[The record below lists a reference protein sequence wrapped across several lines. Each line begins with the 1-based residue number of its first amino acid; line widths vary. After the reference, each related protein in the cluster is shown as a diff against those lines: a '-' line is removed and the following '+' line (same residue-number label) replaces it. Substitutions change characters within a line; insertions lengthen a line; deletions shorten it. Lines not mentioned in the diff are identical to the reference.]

1 MKKDSDVPQ
10 PGPARLS
17 KGAGPDEWLEQAKQC
32 KYLPEAEMKR
42 LCEIVKECLME
53 ESNIQPVRTPVTV
66 CGDIHGQFYD
76 LLELFRVAGG
86 MPSDAATAPLAPA
99 IPPTIKPEDIEPP
112 TTITDPRAKRKMKR
126 RFQRDER
133 YTGPSSPNEGGDLE
147 EEEEE
152 EEEERGRSR
161 SITGRRSTEDES
173 STRNVPAGNGQ
184 QNFIF
189 LGDFVDRGYFSL
201 ETFTLL
207 MCLKAKF
214 PDRVTLVRGNHESRQ
229 ITQVYGFYEEC
240 QTKYGNASVWKACC
254 QVFDFLALAAIV
266 DGKVLCV
273 HGGLSPEIRTLDQIR
288 VVARAQEIPHE
299 GAFCDLV
306 WSDPEEVDTW
316 AVSPRGAGWLF
327 GDKVSSEFN
336 HVNGLQLIARAHQ
349 LVNEGYKYHF
359 KDKDVV
365 TVWSA
370 PNYCYRCG
378 NVASIMNL
386 GEDLKPDFQ
395 IFSAVPDHRRAV
407 PAGRGTRGEYFL

>member
-1 MKKDSDVPQ
+1 MGKDSDVPQ

-86 MPSDAATAPLAPA
+86 MPSDAPTAPVAPA
-99 IPPTIKPEDIEPP
+99 IPATIKPEDIEPP
-112 TTITDPRAKRKMKR
+112 TTIKDPRAKRKMKR
-126 RFQRDER
+126 RFQSDER

-161 SITGRRSTEDES
+161 SITGRRSTEEES
-173 STRNVPAGNGQ
+173 AAPNVPAGNGQ

-386 GEDLKPDFQ
+386 GEDLKPEFQ